1 MKPFKFNTI
10 PSATQPEFFFHFCAF
25 ETTYVNRLGLL
36 RIPSSPTTR
45 FPPSIDFACDGLTTE
60 VSCTDPSTFAI
71 HCCGRTTL
79 VTIRLRRPIH
89 SSVPLASLAPS
100 ASEKTV
106 LKTAWTAVLERV
118 LGWGVHELDTTSTV
132 GWPTDVVMAMVD
144 DAWKML
150 MSLAKG
156 VPFQAV
162 TWTLLILIAT
172 MLVRRRSRNAL
183 RKRLETL
190 DGEKN
195 YDVHV
200 RVISAVN
207 LPASDATGASDPYV
221 AVEYANLCLCTGMRI
236 QTLHPSWNET
246 LQFPVSNIGDHREVV
261 FNVYDWDLFSADDFL
276 GKGVLQLRGHVD
288 ITRLMGDEVK
298 VWIPLTG
305 VPKAKLQ
312 VGVKVTASEKNLK
325 IESAAHVQF
334 LLKRK
339 ARTAPDIVRPP
350 PGYLESSLGLPG
362 GERILEGGFGASIL
376 ANKQL
381 LLGTVFVTDNYLC
394 FQLSEGKQHNC
405 FANGLVLPLLD
416 IVRAKPVDLDV
427 VQPSIPGIMVE
438 VKPKAVKDASESK
451 PDSTTEQSKRGL
463 DNQLEYLLLWSMHGA
478 GKRQMEKFGGN
489 KSNRPVQLFFSEFRD
504 GWKRTDM
511 MGFFGSVVKHVAE
524 MAQAEEDS
532 DTVGPLLRD
541 TQPELVLEDEIAADT
556 SSLWTLCYDN
566 DAKVQKRQFEKRREF
581 DIDILPWKVSPEG
594 PGILMRSLKLK
605 SPIRIPFAP
614 PVAHVKK
621 RQRCL
626 QSRESFTIEEA
637 SVTPNVPYG
646 DCFVVESTW
655 KFQNIRPKTCKVEVY
670 VGVYFTK
677 STMMKGKIKSNS
689 ISSLRDAS
697 QLFLSLAKEEA
708 AA

>member
-1 MKPFKFNTI
+1 MGE
-10 PSATQPEFFFHFCAF
+10 S
-25 ETTYVNRLGLL
+25 
-36 RIPSSPTTR
+36 
-45 FPPSIDFACDGLTTE
+45 
-60 VSCTDPSTFAI
+60 
-71 HCCGRTTL
+71 
-79 VTIRLRRPIH
+79 
-89 SSVPLASLAPS
+89 
-100 ASEKTV
+100 
-106 LKTAWTAVLERV
+106 
-118 LGWGVHELDTTSTV
+118 DTTSTV
-132 GWPTDVVMAMVD
+132 VWTTDVVMAIVG

-150 MSLAKG
+150 VSLARE

-172 MLVRRRSRNAL
+172 ILMRRRSRNAL

-190 DGEKN
+190 DVEKN

-200 RVISAVN
+200 RVVSAVN

-246 LQFPVSNIGDHREVV
+246 LRFPVSNIGDHREVV

-276 GKGVLQLRGHVD
+276 GKGTLQLRGNADVS
-288 ITRLMGDEVK
+288 RLMEDEVK
-298 VWIPLTG
+298 VWISLAG

-312 VGVKVTASEKNLK
+312 VGVRVTVSENNLK
-325 IESAAHVQF
+325 KENAAHVQF
-334 LLKRK
+334 LLKRR
-339 ARTAPDIVRPP
+339 ARAIPDVARPP

-362 GERILEGGFGASIL
+362 GERILGGGFGASIL

-394 FQLSEGKQHNC
+394 FQLSEGKQHNF

-438 VKPKAVKDASESK
+438 VKPKAGTDATESTSES
-451 PDSTTEQSKRGL
+451 TVEQREGGL
-463 DNQLEYLLLWSMHGA
+463 ENQLDYLLLWSMHGA
-478 GKRQMEKFGGN
+478 GKKQMGRFGGN
-489 KSNRPVQLFFSEFRD
+489 KSNCPVQLFFSEFRD

-511 MGFFGSVVKHVAE
+511 MGFFGSVAKHVAE
-524 MAQAEEDS
+524 VAQTEEDS
-532 DTVGPLLRD
+532 DIVGPLLRD
-541 TQPELVLEDEIAADT
+541 TRPELILEDEIAADT
-556 SSLWTLCYDN
+556 SSLWTLCYEN

-581 DIDILPWKVSPEG
+581 DIDILPWKVSREG
-594 PGILMRSLKLK
+594 QGILMRSLKLK

-614 PVAHVKK
+614 PVAHVRK

-626 QSRESFTIEEA
+626 QSKESFTIEEA

-677 STMMKGKIKSNS
+677 STMMKGKIRSNS

-697 QLFLSLAKEEA
+697 QLFLSLAKEEVA
-708 AA
+708 S